1 MRAFD
6 LSVSGSLYITG
17 SIKTADGTFMLSGST
32 PDASSSFS
40 TRTTNLETHSGTSKT
55 LVSGSAQV
63 KALLPTST
71 VSSSAQIAVDISG
84 SFTTVS
90 SSLASRLTT
99 EEGEAEGSV
108 ISSSAQIA
116 TDISGSFTATS
127 SSIATRFDSRE
138 TDMTLATASIASN
151 ESNMT
156 LATASIAAIT
166 ASVSTINSN
175 MTLATA
181 SIAAITASL
190 GQPVNTD
197 SAVTFATVDTG
208 QGANEL
214 YDMDQNVKTDSAVTF
229 ATVDTGQG
237 ANELYDMDQNVLTTS
252 SPTFA
257 DLTATGT
264 VTAQEFHTEFVSS
277 SILYT
282 SGSTRFGNS
291 SDDIHQFTGSIH
303 LVNSGSVSG
312 SAYSTGSFGRVE
324 GSTLQGTIVTPSQTN
339 ITSVG
344 TIGTGTWEGTTVAVN
359 QGGTGV
365 TTSTGTTNV
374 VLSNSPTLVTPAL
387 GTPASGNL
395 ANCTFPTLNQNT
407 TGQAATVATITG
419 LAPDTATTQA
429 TQASITSAANLATV
443 GTIGTGVWNGDVIAS
458 AYLDSD
464 TAHLTTDQ
472 TFSGKKTFSQAITG
486 SHFSGSSTSTGSFGR
501 VEAINFSGDGSG
513 LSGITVPT
521 AADISGSWQGVIGS
535 GSLGMVSGSSV
546 STGSFGHVS
555 VAGVLK
561 TGDLE
566 LENKRGH
573 WKIVEESEYLS
584 ITNVNT
590 NKKYK
595 ILMEEIE

>member
-214 YDMDQNVKTDSAVTF
+214 YDMDQNV
-229 ATVDTGQG
+229 
-237 ANELYDMDQNVLTTS
+237 LTTS

-257 DLTATGT
+257 AATITGTLTATE
-264 VTAQEFHTEFVSS
+264 VHTQYVSS
-277 SILYT
+277 SIT
-282 SGSTRFGNS
+282 VSSGSNTFGDEITDLHS
-291 SDDIHQFTGSIH
+291 FTGS
-303 LVNSGSVSG
+303 LSVSG
-312 SAYSTGSFGRVE
+312 SGAITAHGNVSSSTSSTGSFGRVE
-324 GSTLQGTIVTPSQTN
+324 GRTDFTTIDVDDDEIPIAKLASDNVSYGGISVTLGASDATPAFDLSDATAYTGDSSLVT
-339 ITSVG
+339 
-344 TIGTGTWEGTTVAVN
+344 TGT
-359 QGGTGV
+359 V
-365 TTSTGTTNV
+365 TS
-374 VLSNSPTLVTPAL
+374 
-387 GTPASGNL
+387 
-395 ANCTFPTLNQNT
+395 
-407 TGQAATVATITG
+407 
-419 LAPDTATTQA
+419 
-429 TQASITSAANLATV
+429 
-443 GTIGTGVWNGDVIAS
+443 GVWNSSFGA
-458 AYLDSD
+458 
-464 TAHLTTDQ
+464 TAATQ
-472 TFSGKKTFSQAITG
+472 ITG
-486 SHFSGSSTSTGSFGR
+486 SFAAVSS
-501 VEAINFSGDGSG
+501 
-513 LSGITVPT
+513 
-521 AADISGSWQGVIGS
+521 
-535 GSLGMVSGSSV
+535 SLETKKASKGFTIAM
-546 STGSFGHVS
+546 S
-555 VAGVLK
+555 VAL
-561 TGDLE
+561 
-566 LENKRGH
+566 
-573 WKIVEESEYLS
+573 
-584 ITNVNT
+584 
-590 NKKYK
+590 
-595 ILMEEIE
+595 

>member
-252 SPTFA
+252 TPTFST
-257 DLTATGT
+257 LTVGGAKVTGT
-264 VTAQEFHTEFVSS
+264 
-277 SILYT
+277 
-282 SGSTRFGNS
+282 GNS
-291 SDDIHQFTGSIH
+291 TEYTWDANATINARAFH
-303 LVNSGSVSG
+303 LV
-312 SAYSTGSFGRVE
+312 
-324 GSTLQGTIVTPSQTN
+324 
-339 ITSVG
+339 
-344 TIGTGTWEGTTVAVN
+344 TTVPDLDA
-359 QGGTGV
+359 
-365 TTSTGTTNV
+365 
-374 VLSNSPTLVTPAL
+374 A
-387 GTPASGNL
+387 AS
-395 ANCTFPTLNQNT
+395 T
-407 TGQAATVATITG
+407 TGQIITNNEVGANSVVIGVASVGLSIVCHTI
-419 LAPDTATTQA
+419 
-429 TQASITSAANLATV
+429 SAGAFKFYAKNDSSDPQTEQ
-443 GTIGTGVWNGDVIAS
+443 S
-458 AYLDSD
+458 A
-464 TAHLTTDQ
+464 
-472 TFSGKKTFSQAITG
+472 I
-486 SHFSGSSTSTGSFGR
+486 
-501 VEAINFSGDGSG
+501 INF
-513 LSGITVPT
+513 I
-521 AADISGSWQGVIGS
+521 
-535 GSLGMVSGSSV
+535 
-546 STGSFGHVS
+546 
-555 VAGVLK
+555 VL
-561 TGDLE
+561 
-566 LENKRGH
+566 
-573 WKIVEESEYLS
+573 
-584 ITNVNT
+584 
-590 NKKYK
+590 
-595 ILMEEIE
+595 